1 MELDD
6 TLVKA
11 ELDDIMARIDG
22 IMRKVEKFEGN
33 SKEKPPEPNE
43 ESAFPFGAAYSGGS

>member
-11 ELDDIMARIDG
+11 ELHDIMARIDG
-22 IMRKVEKFEGN
+22 IMKKVEQFESS
-33 SKEKPPEPNE
+33 SKEKPP
-43 ESAFPFGAAYSGGS
+43 ASGEASVLPPGKTDVE

>member
-6 TLVKA
+6 ALVKA

-22 IMRKVEKFEGN
+22 IMEKVEKFEGN
-33 SKEKPPEPNE
+33 SKEKPPALDKQSTPPCGT
-43 ESAFPFGAAYSGGS
+43 ADAG

>member
-22 IMRKVEKFEGN
+22 IMKRVEKFEGN
-33 SKEKPPEPNE
+33 LEEKPSVRVE
-43 ESAFPFGAAYSGGS
+43 ELTPPSGLTDIG

>member
-11 ELDDIMARIDG
+11 ELDDIMARIDS
-22 IMRKVEKFEGN
+22 IMKKVEKFESS
-33 SKEKPPEPNE
+33 SKDTLPVSSEASVSSPGETDVE
-43 ESAFPFGAAYSGGS
+43 

>member
-6 TLVKA
+6 SLVKA

-22 IMRKVEKFEGN
+22 IMKKVEKFE
-33 SKEKPPEPNE
+33 SSSREKPSVSGE
-43 ESAFPFGAAYSGGS
+43 ESVFPPGETDVD

>member
-22 IMRKVEKFEGN
+22 ILKKVEKFEGS
-33 SKEKPPEPNE
+33 SKEMPPASGEQ
-43 ESAFPFGAAYSGGS
+43 SAPPFGVTDGG

>member
-22 IMRKVEKFEGN
+22 IMKKVEKYEGN
-33 SKEKPPEPNE
+33 SKEKPVEPNE
-43 ESAFPFGAAYSGGS
+43 ESASPFREAHFG

>member
-6 TLVKA
+6 SLVKA

-22 IMRKVEKFEGN
+22 IMKKVERFEGN
-33 SKEKPPEPNE
+33 SKAKPPAPDE
-43 ESAFPFGAAYSGGS
+43 ESAPPSGGTDAG